1 MIVVSEPKLY
11 REWGW
16 VTDFGEYNANNAVYV
31 FNPELLSKEQ
41 WNNVGELPE
50 SYRLVYIM
58 AVVSNNQPVI
68 DELEA
73 EVYS

>member
-1 MIVVSEPKLY
+1 MSEPKLY

>member
-1 MIVVSEPKLY
+1 MSEPKLY

-16 VTDFGEYNANNAVYV
+16 VTDLGEYNANNAVYV
-31 FNPELLSKEQ
+31 FNPELLSKKQ
-41 WNNVGELPE
+41 WDNVGELHE
-50 SYRLVYIM
+50 SQRLVYVM
-58 AVVSNNQPVI
+58 AVVSKNQPVI